1 MKHILFTLSLLAL
14 GFALLAGGSRQA
26 HAFCGFFVSGADAE
40 LVNETTE
47 AVLMRDGLE
56 TVLSMR
62 NNYKGPPEDF
72 AMVVPVPQ
80 VLKKEDVNTL
90 DGAVFDRLSNYT
102 KPRLVEYW
110 ERPGCAPKS
119 GIRGPTQ
126 TAGGGVS
133 GSIPRPGGPPGAK
146 IEAQFEV
153 GEYEILILSASES
166 NGLEQWLLDNNYNIP
181 KGASEVLASYI
192 ARGMY
197 FFVAKV
203 NASKV
208 MFDSKGNALLSPLRF
223 HYTSAEFSLPVRLGL
238 LNAKGPQD
246 LLIHTISRDGRHEV
260 ANREN
265 VTIPTNLVVPEKT
278 KDNFS
283 RKYEEIFRRTLRKNP
298 NAVVTEFAWD
308 YWFKCD
314 PCTQDNATQ
323 QDIRTLGGDVL
334 DTIVYT
340 EPMGSLQVVDTIASP
355 GLEPSTF
362 HELHG
367 AITDHE
373 EALTSCYTDV
383 LLPRNETRKFRA
395 LVQLDVMPNG
405 NIEGATVNWSGP
417 QKQRISSCLSA
428 TLGDLSLVYALPP
441 DKRVV
446 ELHIEFFHASK
457 EVRRWHRMRW
467 AWTVTRMHA
476 RYTSESL
483 GEDLI
488 FRQAPPLAGGIGR
501 PKGKKATLNTKPFE
515 NEKHNRFQAR
525 YIILHRFE
533 GRAPACQ
540 KDEKRKFTWGAPP
553 RSARKR

>member
-26 HAFCGFFVSGADAE
+26 HAFCGFYVSGADAE

-47 AVLMRDGLE
+47 VVLMRDGLE

-283 RKYEEIFRRTLRKNP
+283 RKYEEIFRRTLRKRWSP
-298 NAVVTEFAWD
+298 SSRGIT
-308 YWFKCD
+308 
-314 PCTQDNATQ
+314 
-323 QDIRTLGGDVL
+323 
-334 DTIVYT
+334 
-340 EPMGSLQVVDTIASP
+340 GS
-355 GLEPSTF
+355 
-362 HELHG
+362 
-367 AITDHE
+367 
-373 EALTSCYTDV
+373 
-383 LLPRNETRKFRA
+383 
-395 LVQLDVMPNG
+395 
-405 NIEGATVNWSGP
+405 
-417 QKQRISSCLSA
+417 SA
-428 TLGDLSLVYALPP
+428 TLAPRTTPRS
-441 DKRVV
+441 RTS
-446 ELHIEFFHASK
+446 E
-457 EVRRWHRMRW
+457 RWEAMSS
-467 AWTVTRMHA
+467 TRSCTPNPWA
-476 RYTSESL
+476 RYKLWIRSHHRGSNH
-483 GEDLI
+483 
-488 FRQAPPLAGGIGR
+488 R
-501 PKGKKATLNTKPFE
+501 P
-515 NEKHNRFQAR
+515 
-525 YIILHRFE
+525 
-533 GRAPACQ
+533 
-540 KDEKRKFTWGAPP
+540 FTNSTEPSQTM
-553 RSARKR
+553 RRR